1 MNSRLFNCFENELF
15 SNGYGFW
22 QDTNFIWINKIHKQT
37 SNDPWTNNVRH
48 SVIICDLR
56 LFKTR
61 KIENLVGEF
70 GLLLWY
76 EISQMREQEISF
88 HEVWKGQIFLC
99 DWGLQRGTGK
109 PLTADGPSSRL
120 EKKPTINSWMRHA
133 LCDSV
138 LSYERNRW
146 KFEHVIR
153 NSMGNEIWS
162 IYNDKYFEIW
172 IFYT

>member
-1 MNSRLFNCFENELF
+1 MLKKMVISSQAAQAHVL
-15 SNGYGFW
+15 
-22 QDTNFIWINKIHKQT
+22 IN
-37 SNDPWTNNVRH
+37 
-48 SVIICDLR
+48 L
-56 LFKTR
+56 
-61 KIENLVGEF
+61 
-70 GLLLWY
+70 
-76 EISQMREQEISF
+76 
-88 HEVWKGQIFLC
+88 
-99 DWGLQRGTGK
+99 
-109 PLTADGPSSRL
+109 
-120 EKKPTINSWMRHA
+120 WMRHA